1 VDHCRGFCWGVSLAL
16 SLCACSSGGPGAS
29 GESSNI
35 GNPGATSQSA
45 RTLPSL
51 ARGLATPVERA
62 GSPVLPED
70 SAPEH
75 ASSCDPYA
83 GSETAHLSALLNH
96 QLVSRR
102 GAMTDSHESCSLF
115 GDGIRVRVVT
125 VLSSVTEDSARIKCH
140 ALAGAGAQFVAGLGS
155 MSWQSPLGV
164 YTAQQGQCLWTQVYQ
179 SGSLDLVASR
189 TVALDGAR
197 RRALQALPPSE

>member
-1 VDHCRGFCWGVSLAL
+1 VDHGHGFCWVAALAL
-16 SLCACSSGGPGAS
+16 SVCACSSGGPGAPV
-29 GESSNI
+29 ESSNV
-35 GNPGATSQSA
+35 GTPGAASQAAKTSSI
-45 RTLPSL
+45 
-51 ARGLATPVERA
+51 ARGLATPIERA

-70 SAPEH
+70 NAPEH
-75 ASSCDPYA
+75 AGSCDPYA
-83 GSETAHLSALLNH
+83 GPETAHLSALLGH

-125 VLSSVTEDSARIKCH
+125 VLSSATEDSARLKCH
-140 ALAGAGAQFVAGLGS
+140 ALAGAGAQFVPGVGS

-179 SGSLDLVASR
+179 NGALDLVASR
-189 TVALDGAR
+189 TVAQDAAR
-197 RRALQALPPSE
+197 RRALQALPPSEQ